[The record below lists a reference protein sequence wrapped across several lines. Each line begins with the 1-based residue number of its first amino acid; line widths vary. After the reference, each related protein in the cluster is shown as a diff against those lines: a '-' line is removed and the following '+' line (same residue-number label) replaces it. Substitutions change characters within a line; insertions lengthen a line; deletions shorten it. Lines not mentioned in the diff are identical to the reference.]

1 MERRDFLKTLFAT
14 TGGIIIGPSILAA
27 CGGTTATTSTGLI
40 IGTPELPVTLPLVG
54 EPIADGLA
62 NEGGTIEIL
71 NWADYTNPEVIADFE
86 KAFGVTVKQ
95 SIYDNEDAAIAKLRN
110 GTLKPDLI
118 IGMTDTAIAR
128 LMAAELIQPLNHSYI
143 PNKVNLLT
151 GLQNPYYDQGA
162 QYTMAQFIY
171 GNGIGYRRDRI
182 DPSEIASQGNDAMW
196 NSAYSGKL
204 GVADSARDII
214 SLALFQAGITDV
226 NTGDADILA
235 AAQENLIRLRTN
247 TSPKVDVLSYQEI
260 PAGNRDIAY
269 IWSGDILLAPFYL
282 PEGTSADVLGFWYP
296 ENTITANDFLCIPK
310 TSAKPVAAH
319 QFINYLLDNDVA
331 AKNQSYVGYQPAL
344 TNVNA
349 EALINAGAI
358 PETLIDAVIDDAK
371 YQAGK
376 RIVSLTPETD
386 ALWNDVWTTFTAG

>member
-40 IGTPELPVTLPLVG
+40 IGTPDLPVTLPLVG

-95 SIYDNEDAAIAKLRN
+95 SIYDNEGAAIAKLRN

-118 IGMTDTAIAR
+118 IGMTDTALAR

-143 PNKVNLLT
+143 PNKSNLIT
-151 GLQNPYYDQGA
+151 GLQSPYYDLGA

-204 GVADSARDII
+204 GVSDSARDII

-296 ENTITANDFLCIPK
+296 EETITANDFLCIPK
-310 TSAKPVAAH
+310 ASAKPVAAH

-358 PETLIDAVIDDAK
+358 PETLVDAVIDDAK

-376 RIVSLTPETD
+376 RIVSLTPEVD

>member
-14 TGGIIIGPSILAA
+14 TGGIIIGPSLLAA
-27 CGGTTATTSTGLI
+27 CGGATSKSSTGLI
-40 IGTPELPVTLPLVG
+40 IGTPDSPVSLPLVG

-118 IGMTDTAIAR
+118 IGMTDTALAR
-128 LMAAELIQPLNHSYI
+128 LMAGELIQPLNHSYI
-143 PNKVNLLT
+143 PNKTNLIT
-151 GLQNPYYDQGA
+151 GLQNPYYDLGA

-182 DPSEIASQGNDAMW
+182 DPTELASQGYDAMW
-196 NSAYSGKL
+196 NSTYSGKL
-204 GVADSARDII
+204 GLTDSSRDVI
-214 SLALFQAGITDV
+214 SLALFQAGVTDV

-235 AAQENLIRLRTN
+235 AAKENLIRLRSATN
-247 TSPKVDVLSYQEI
+247 PKVDVLSYQEL

-269 IWSGDILLAPFYL
+269 TWSGDILLAPFYL
-282 PEGTSADVLGFWYP
+282 PKGTTADVLGFWYP

-310 TSAKPVAAH
+310 ASAKPVAAH

-331 AKNQSYVGYQPAL
+331 VKNQSYVGYQPAL

-349 EALINAGAI
+349 ETLINSGAI
-358 PETLIDAVIDDAK
+358 PETLVDAVIDDAK

-376 RIVSLTPETD
+376 RLVSLTPETD

>member
-1 MERRDFLKTLFAT
+1 
-14 TGGIIIGPSILAA
+14 
-27 CGGTTATTSTGLI
+27 
-40 IGTPELPVTLPLVG
+40 
-54 EPIADGLA
+54 
-62 NEGGTIEIL
+62 
-71 NWADYTNPEVIADFE
+71 
-86 KAFGVTVKQ
+86 VKQ

-118 IGMTDTAIAR
+118 IGMTDTALAR
-128 LMAAELIQPLNHSYI
+128 LMAGELIQPLNHSYI
-143 PNKVNLLT
+143 PNKSNLIT
-151 GLQNPYYDQGA
+151 GLQNPYYDLGA

-182 DPSEIASQGNDAMW
+182 DPSELASQGYDAMW
-196 NSAYSGKL
+196 NTAYSGKL
-204 GVADSARDII
+204 GVSDSARDVI

-282 PEGTSADVLGFWYP
+282 PEGTTADVLGFWYP

-310 TSAKPVAAH
+310 ASAKPVAAH

-331 AKNQSYVGYQPAL
+331 VKNQSYVGYQPAL

-349 EALINAGAI
+349 ETLISSGAI
-358 PETLIDAVIDDAK
+358 PETLVDAVIDDAK

-376 RIVSLTPETD
+376 RLVSLTPETD

>member
-1 MERRDFLKTLFAT
+1 MLRRDFLRNLVIT
-14 TGGIIIGPSILAA
+14 TGGLVVAPSILSA
-27 CGGTTATTSTGLI
+27 CGTTATSSGELV
-40 IGTPELPVTLPLVG
+40 IGTPSAPVTLPQSG
-54 EPIADGLA
+54 EAIADGLA
-62 NEGGTIEIL
+62 EEGGTIEVL

-118 IGMTDTAIAR
+118 IGMTDTALAR
-128 LMAAELIQPLNHSYI
+128 LVAANLLQPLNKTYI
-143 PNKVNLLT
+143 DNFGNLLT
-151 GLQNPYYDQGA
+151 GLQDPYYDGGS
-162 QYTMAQFIY
+162 QYTVAQFIY

-182 DPSEIASQGNDAMW
+182 DPTELAAQGYDAMW

-204 GVADSARDII
+204 GVTDSYRDIV
-214 SLALFQAGITDV
+214 SLALFQAGVTDV

-235 AAQENLIRLRTN
+235 AAKENLIRLRSATN
-247 TSPKVDVLSYQEI
+247 PKIDVLSYQEL

-269 IWSGDILLAPFYL
+269 TWSGDILLAPFYL
-282 PEGTSADVLGFWYP
+282 PEGTTADVLGFWYP
-296 ENTITANDFLCIPK
+296 EETITANDFLCIPK
-310 TSAKPVAAH
+310 ASAKPVAAH

-331 AKNQSYVGYQPAL
+331 VKNQSYVGYQPAL
-344 TNVNA
+344 TAVNA
-349 EALINAGAI
+349 EALISAGAI

-376 RIVSLTPETD
+376 RLVSLTPETD
-386 ALWNDVWTTFTAG
+386 ALWSDVWTTFTAG

>member
-40 IGTPELPVTLPLVG
+40 IGTPDLPVTLPLVG

-95 SIYDNEDAAIAKLRN
+95 SIYDNEGAAIAKLRN

-118 IGMTDTAIAR
+118 IGMTDTALAR

-143 PNKVNLLT
+143 PNKSNLIT
-151 GLQNPYYDQGA
+151 GLQNPYYDLGA

-204 GVADSARDII
+204 GVTDSARDII

-296 ENTITANDFLCIPK
+296 EETITANDFLCIPK
-310 TSAKPVAAH
+310 ASAKPVAAH

-344 TNVNA
+344 TNVSA

-358 PETLIDAVIDDAK
+358 PETLVDAVIDDAK

-376 RIVSLTPETD
+376 RIVSLTPEVD
-386 ALWNDVWTTFTAG
+386 ALWNNVWTTFTAG

>member
-118 IGMTDTAIAR
+118 IGMTDTALAR

-143 PNKVNLLT
+143 PNKSNLIT
-151 GLQNPYYDQGA
+151 GLQNPYYDLGA

-310 TSAKPVAAH
+310 ASTKPVAAH

-331 AKNQSYVGYQPAL
+331 AKNQSFVGYQPAL

-376 RIVSLTPETD
+376 RIVSLTPEVD

>member
-40 IGTPELPVTLPLVG
+40 IGTPDLPVTLPLVG

-95 SIYDNEDAAIAKLRN
+95 SIYDNEGAAIAKLRN

-118 IGMTDTAIAR
+118 IGMTDTALAR

-143 PNKVNLLT
+143 PNKSNLIT
-151 GLQNPYYDQGA
+151 GLQSPYYDLGA

-204 GVADSARDII
+204 GVTDSARDII

-310 TSAKPVAAH
+310 ASAKPVAAH

-358 PETLIDAVIDDAK
+358 PETLVDAVIDDAK

-376 RIVSLTPETD
+376 RIVGLTPEVD

>member
-1 MERRDFLKTLFAT
+1 MERRDFLRTLFAT

-27 CGGTTATTSTGLI
+27 CGGATSSSSTGLI
-40 IGTPELPVTLPLVG
+40 IGTPDLPVTLPLVG

-95 SIYDNEDAAIAKLRN
+95 SIYDSEAAALAKVRN

-118 IGMTDTAIAR
+118 IGMTDTALAR

-143 PNKVNLLT
+143 PNKSNLIA
-151 GLQNPYYDQGA
+151 GLQNPYYDLGA
-162 QYTMAQFIY
+162 QYTIAHFIY

-182 DPSEIASQGNDAMW
+182 DPSEIASQGYDAMW
-196 NSAYSGKL
+196 NTAYRGKL
-204 GVADSARDII
+204 GVSDSDRDVI

-282 PEGTSADVLGFWYP
+282 PEGTSVDVLGFWYP
-296 ENTITANDFLCIPK
+296 EDTITANDFLCIPK
-310 TSAKPVAAH
+310 ASAKPVAAH

-358 PETLIDAVIDDAK
+358 PETLVDAVIDDAK
-371 YQAGK
+371 YQSGK
-376 RIVSLTPETD
+376 RIVSLTPEVD
-386 ALWNDVWTTFTAG
+386 ALWNNVWTTFTAG

>member
-40 IGTPELPVTLPLVG
+40 IGTPDLPVTLPLVG

-118 IGMTDTAIAR
+118 IGMTDTALAR

-143 PNKVNLLT
+143 TNKSNLIT
-151 GLQNPYYDQGA
+151 GLQSPYYDLGA

>member
-40 IGTPELPVTLPLVG
+40 IGTPDLPVTLPLVG

-95 SIYDNEDAAIAKLRN
+95 SIYDNEGAAIAKLRN

-118 IGMTDTAIAR
+118 IGMTDTALAR

-143 PNKVNLLT
+143 PNKSNLIT
-151 GLQNPYYDQGA
+151 GLQSPYYDLGA

-204 GVADSARDII
+204 GVTDSARDII

-310 TSAKPVAAH
+310 ASAKPVAAH

-344 TNVNA
+344 TNVSA

-358 PETLIDAVIDDAK
+358 PETLVDAVIDDAK

-376 RIVSLTPETD
+376 RIVSLTPEVD

>member
-1 MERRDFLKTLFAT
+1 
-14 TGGIIIGPSILAA
+14 
-27 CGGTTATTSTGLI
+27 
-40 IGTPELPVTLPLVG
+40 
-54 EPIADGLA
+54 
-62 NEGGTIEIL
+62 
-71 NWADYTNPEVIADFE
+71 VIADFE

-143 PNKVNLLT
+143 PNKANLLA

-182 DPSEIASQGNDAMW
+182 DPSELAAQGYDSMW
-196 NSAYSGKL
+196 NSAYNGKL
-204 GVADSARDII
+204 AVIDSYRDTI
-214 SLALFQAGITDV
+214 SLALLQAGVTDV
-226 NTGDADILA
+226 NSGDADVLA
-235 AAQENLIRLRTN
+235 AAKENLIRLRTE
-247 TSPKVDVLSYQEI
+247 TSPKVDIVSYQEL

-269 IWSGDILLAPFYL
+269 MWSGDILLAPFYL
-282 PEGTSADVLGFWYP
+282 PEGTTADVLGFWYP
-296 ENTITANDFLCIPK
+296 ETTITANDFLCIPK

-319 QFINYLLDNDVA
+319 QMINYLLDNDVA
-331 AKNQSYVGYQPAL
+331 VKNQSYVGYQPAL
-344 TNVNA
+344 TSVTA
-349 EALINAGAI
+349 ESLINSGVI
-358 PETLIDAVIDDAK
+358 PESLVDAVVDDTK

-376 RIVSLTPETD
+376 RITSLSPETD

>member
-40 IGTPELPVTLPLVG
+40 IGTPDLPVTLPLVG

-95 SIYDNEDAAIAKLRN
+95 SIYDNEGAAIAKLRN

-118 IGMTDTAIAR
+118 IGMTDTALAR

-143 PNKVNLLT
+143 PNKSNLIT
-151 GLQNPYYDQGA
+151 GLQSPYYDLGA

-204 GVADSARDII
+204 GVTDSARDII

-296 ENTITANDFLCIPK
+296 EETITANDFLCIPK
-310 TSAKPVAAH
+310 ASAKPVAAH

-344 TNVNA
+344 TNVSA

-358 PETLIDAVIDDAK
+358 PETLVDAVIDDAK

-376 RIVSLTPETD
+376 RIVSLTPEVD

>member
-40 IGTPELPVTLPLVG
+40 IGTPDSPVTLPLVG

-118 IGMTDTAIAR
+118 IGMTDTALAR
-128 LMAAELIQPLNHSYI
+128 LMAGELIQPLNHSYI
-143 PNKVNLLT
+143 PNKSNLIT
-151 GLQNPYYDQGA
+151 GLQNPYYDLGA

-196 NSAYSGKL
+196 NTAYSGKL

-214 SLALFQAGITDV
+214 SLALFQAGVTDV

-376 RIVSLTPETD
+376 RIVSLNPETD

>member
-40 IGTPELPVTLPLVG
+40 IGTPDLPVTLPLVG

-110 GTLKPDLI
+110 GALKPDLI
-118 IGMTDTAIAR
+118 IGMTDTVLSR

-143 PNKVNLLT
+143 PNKSNLIT
-151 GLQNPYYDQGA
+151 GLQNPYYDLGA

-204 GVADSARDII
+204 GVSDSARDII

-296 ENTITANDFLCIPK
+296 EETITANDFLCIPK
-310 TSAKPVAAH
+310 ASAKPVAAH

-358 PETLIDAVIDDAK
+358 PETLVDAVIDDAK

-376 RIVSLTPETD
+376 RIVSLTPEVD

>member
-1 MERRDFLKTLFAT
+1 MERRDFLRTLFAT

-27 CGGTTATTSTGLI
+27 CGGTTATSSTGLI
-40 IGTPELPVTLPLVG
+40 IGTPDLPVTLPLVG

-71 NWADYTNPEVIADFE
+71 NWADYTNPVVIADFE

-118 IGMTDTAIAR
+118 IGMTDTALAR

-143 PNKVNLLT
+143 PNKSNLIT
-151 GLQNPYYDQGA
+151 GLQSPYYDLGA

-204 GVADSARDII
+204 GVTDSARDII

-296 ENTITANDFLCIPK
+296 EETITANDFLCIPK
-310 TSAKPVAAH
+310 ASAKPVAAH

-358 PETLIDAVIDDAK
+358 PETLVDAVIDDAK

-376 RIVSLTPETD
+376 RIVSLTPEVD

>member
-14 TGGIIIGPSILAA
+14 TGGSIIGPSILAA
-27 CGGTTATTSTGLI
+27 CGGTSTTTSTGLI
-40 IGTPELPVTLPLVG
+40 IGTPDLPVTLPLVG

-118 IGMTDTAIAR
+118 IGMTDTALAR

-143 PNKVNLLT
+143 PNKSNLIA
-151 GLQNPYYDQGA
+151 GLQSPYYDLGA

-204 GVADSARDII
+204 GVTDSARDII

-296 ENTITANDFLCIPK
+296 EETITANDFLCIPK
-310 TSAKPVAAH
+310 ASAKPVAAH

-358 PETLIDAVIDDAK
+358 PETLVDAVIDDAK

-376 RIVSLTPETD
+376 RIVSLTPEVD

>member
-27 CGGTTATTSTGLI
+27 CGGTTTTTSTGLI
-40 IGTPELPVTLPLVG
+40 IGTPDLPVTLPLVG

-62 NEGGTIEIL
+62 NEGGTIEFL

-118 IGMTDTAIAR
+118 IGMTDTALAR

-143 PNKVNLLT
+143 PNKSNLIT
-151 GLQNPYYDQGA
+151 GLQSPYYDLGA

-204 GVADSARDII
+204 GVTDSARDII

-296 ENTITANDFLCIPK
+296 EETITANDFLCIPK
-310 TSAKPVAAH
+310 ASAKPVAAH

-358 PETLIDAVIDDAK
+358 PETLVDAVIDDAK

-376 RIVSLTPETD
+376 RIVSLTPEVD
-386 ALWNDVWTTFTAG
+386 ALWMDVWTTFTAG

>member
-40 IGTPELPVTLPLVG
+40 IGTPDLPVTLPLVG

-95 SIYDNEDAAIAKLRN
+95 SIYDNEGAAIAKLRN

-118 IGMTDTAIAR
+118 IGMTDTALAR

-143 PNKVNLLT
+143 PNKSNLIT
-151 GLQNPYYDQGA
+151 GLQSPYYDLGA

-204 GVADSARDII
+204 GVTDSARDII

-296 ENTITANDFLCIPK
+296 EETITANDFLCIPK
-310 TSAKPVAAH
+310 ASAKPVAAH

-358 PETLIDAVIDDAK
+358 PETLVDAVIDDAK

-376 RIVSLTPETD
+376 RIVSLTPEVD

>member
-27 CGGTTATTSTGLI
+27 FGGTTSSSSTGLI
-40 IGTPELPVTLPLVG
+40 IGTPESPVTLPLVG

-143 PNKVNLLT
+143 PNKANLLT

-182 DPSEIASQGNDAMW
+182 DPSELAAQGYDAMW

-204 GVADSARDII
+204 AVIDSYRDMI
-214 SLALFQAGITDV
+214 SLALLQAGVTDV
-226 NTGDADILA
+226 NTGDADVLA
-235 AAQENLIRLRTN
+235 AAKENLIRLRTE
-247 TSPKVDVLSYQEI
+247 TSPKVDIVSYQEL

-269 IWSGDILLAPFYL
+269 MWSGDILIAPFYL
-282 PEGTSADVLGFWYP
+282 PEGTSADALGFWYP
-296 ENTITANDFLCIPK
+296 ETTITANDFLCIPK

-319 QFINYLLDNDVA
+319 QMINYLLDNDVA
-331 AKNQSYVGYQPAL
+331 VKNQSYVGYQPAL
-344 TNVNA
+344 TSVTA
-349 EALINAGAI
+349 ELLINSGVI
-358 PETLIDAVIDDAK
+358 PETLVDAVIDDTR
-371 YQAGK
+371 YQSGK
-376 RIVSLTPETD
+376 RITSLSAETD

>member
-1 MERRDFLKTLFAT
+1 MERRDFLRTLFAT

-40 IGTPELPVTLPLVG
+40 IGTPDLPVTLPLVG

-118 IGMTDTAIAR
+118 IGMTDTALAR

-143 PNKVNLLT
+143 PNKSNLIA
-151 GLQNPYYDQGA
+151 GLQSPYYDLGA

-204 GVADSARDII
+204 GVTDSSRDII

-296 ENTITANDFLCIPK
+296 EETITANDFLCIPK
-310 TSAKPVAAH
+310 ASAKPVAAH

-358 PETLIDAVIDDAK
+358 PETLVDAVIDDTK

-376 RIVSLTPETD
+376 RIVSLTPEVD

>member
-40 IGTPELPVTLPLVG
+40 IGTPDLPVTLPLVG

-62 NEGGTIEIL
+62 NEGGTIEFL

-110 GTLKPDLI
+110 GALKPDLI
-118 IGMTDTAIAR
+118 IGMTDTVLSR

-143 PNKVNLLT
+143 PNKSNLIT
-151 GLQNPYYDQGA
+151 GLQNPYYDLGA

-204 GVADSARDII
+204 GVTDSDRDII

-296 ENTITANDFLCIPK
+296 EETITANDFLCIPK
-310 TSAKPVAAH
+310 ASAKPVAAH

-344 TNVNA
+344 TNVSA

-358 PETLIDAVIDDAK
+358 PETLVDAVIDDAK

-376 RIVSLTPETD
+376 RIVSLTPEVD

>member
-14 TGGIIIGPSILAA
+14 TGGIIIGPSLLAA
-27 CGGTTATTSTGLI
+27 CGGATTKSSTGLI
-40 IGTPELPVTLPLVG
+40 IGTPDSPVTLQLVG

-118 IGMTDTAIAR
+118 IGLTDTALAR
-128 LMAAELIQPLNHSYI
+128 LMAGELIQPLNHSYI
-143 PNKVNLLT
+143 PNKANLIT
-151 GLQNPYYDQGA
+151 GLQNPYYDLGA

>member
-40 IGTPELPVTLPLVG
+40 IGTPDLPVTLPLVG
-54 EPIADGLA
+54 EPIAGGLA

-118 IGMTDTAIAR
+118 IGMTDTALAR

-143 PNKVNLLT
+143 PNKSNLIT
-151 GLQNPYYDQGA
+151 GLQSPYYDLGA

-226 NTGDADILA
+226 NTGEVDILA

-310 TSAKPVAAH
+310 ASAKPVAAH

>member
-27 CGGTTATTSTGLI
+27 CGGTTTTSSTGLI
-40 IGTPELPVTLPLVG
+40 IGTPDLPVTLPLVG

-118 IGMTDTAIAR
+118 IGMTDTALAR
-128 LMAAELIQPLNHSYI
+128 LMAGELIQPLNHSYI
-143 PNKVNLLT
+143 PNKTNLIT
-151 GLQNPYYDQGA
+151 GLQNPYYDLGA

-182 DPSEIASQGNDAMW
+182 DPTELDSQGYDAMW

-204 GVADSARDII
+204 AVTDSYRDIV
-214 SLALFQAGITDV
+214 SLALFQAGVTDV
-226 NTGDADILA
+226 NTGDAAVIA
-235 AAQENLIRLRTN
+235 AAQENLIRLRDATQ
-247 TSPKVDVLSYQEI
+247 PKVDVLSYQEI
-260 PAGNRDIAY
+260 PANNRDIAY
-269 IWSGDILLAPFYL
+269 MWTGDMLLAPWNL
-282 PEGTSADVLGFWYP
+282 PEGVSTDVLGFWYP
-296 ENTITANDFLCIPK
+296 EQNITANDFLCIPK
-310 TSAKPVAAH
+310 ESKAPVLAH
-319 QFINYLLDNDVA
+319 RFINYLLDVDVA
-331 AKNQSYVGYQPAL
+331 FKNQSYVGYQPAL
-344 TNVNA
+344 TGVTA
-349 EALINAGAI
+349 EALISTGAI
-358 PETLIDAVIDDAK
+358 PESLIDAVVDA
-371 YQAGK
+371 
-376 RIVSLTPETD
+376 VFFL
-386 ALWNDVWTTFTAG
+386 LFLCFC

>member
-40 IGTPELPVTLPLVG
+40 IGTPDLPVTLPLVG

-110 GTLKPDLI
+110 GALKPDLI
-118 IGMTDTAIAR
+118 IGMTDTVLSR

-143 PNKVNLLT
+143 PNKSNLIT
-151 GLQNPYYDQGA
+151 GLQNPYYDLGA

-204 GVADSARDII
+204 GVTDSARDII

-296 ENTITANDFLCIPK
+296 EETITANDFLCIPK
-310 TSAKPVAAH
+310 ASAKPVAAH

-344 TNVNA
+344 TNVSA

-358 PETLIDAVIDDAK
+358 PETLVDAVIDDAK

-376 RIVSLTPETD
+376 RIVSLTPEVD

>member
-40 IGTPELPVTLPLVG
+40 IGTPDLPVTLPLVG

-110 GTLKPDLI
+110 GALKPDLI
-118 IGMTDTAIAR
+118 IGMTDTVLAR

-143 PNKVNLLT
+143 PNKSNLIT
-151 GLQNPYYDQGA
+151 GLQSPYYDLGA

-204 GVADSARDII
+204 GVSDSARDII

-296 ENTITANDFLCIPK
+296 EETITANDFLCIPK
-310 TSAKPVAAH
+310 ASAKPVAAH

-344 TNVNA
+344 TNVSA

-358 PETLIDAVIDDAK
+358 PETLVDAVIDDAK

-376 RIVSLTPETD
+376 RIVSLTPEVD

>member
-27 CGGTTATTSTGLI
+27 CGGTTTTTSTGLI
-40 IGTPELPVTLPLVG
+40 IGTPDLPVTLPLVG

-95 SIYDNEDAAIAKLRN
+95 SIYDNEGAAIAKLRN

-118 IGMTDTAIAR
+118 IGMTDTALAR

-143 PNKVNLLT
+143 PNKSNLIT
-151 GLQNPYYDQGA
+151 GLQSPYYDLGA

-204 GVADSARDII
+204 GVTDSDRDII

-296 ENTITANDFLCIPK
+296 EETITANDFLCIPK
-310 TSAKPVAAH
+310 ASAKPVAAH

-344 TNVNA
+344 TNVSA

-358 PETLIDAVIDDAK
+358 PETLVDAVIDDAK

-376 RIVSLTPETD
+376 RIVSLTPEVD

>member
-40 IGTPELPVTLPLVG
+40 IGTPDLPVTLPLVG

-110 GTLKPDLI
+110 GALKPDLI
-118 IGMTDTAIAR
+118 IGMTDTVLAR

-143 PNKVNLLT
+143 PNKSNLIT
-151 GLQNPYYDQGA
+151 GLQSPYYDLGA

-204 GVADSARDII
+204 GVTDSARDII

-296 ENTITANDFLCIPK
+296 EETITANDFLCIPK
-310 TSAKPVAAH
+310 ASAKPVAAH

-358 PETLIDAVIDDAK
+358 PETLVDAVIDDAK

-376 RIVSLTPETD
+376 RIVSLTPEVD

>member
-40 IGTPELPVTLPLVG
+40 IGTPDLPVTLPLVG

-110 GTLKPDLI
+110 GALKPDLI
-118 IGMTDTAIAR
+118 IGMTDTVLAR

-143 PNKVNLLT
+143 PNKSNLIT
-151 GLQNPYYDQGA
+151 GLQSPYYDLGA

-204 GVADSARDII
+204 GVSDSARDII

-296 ENTITANDFLCIPK
+296 EETITANDFLCIPK
-310 TSAKPVAAH
+310 ASAKPVAAH

-358 PETLIDAVIDDAK
+358 PETLVDAVIDDAK

-376 RIVSLTPETD
+376 RIVSLTPEVD